1 MRPGASTTA
10 VSGSKSRFLHGP
22 SRSLAE
28 TSHSDFWKMGNGAGE
43 LIAALFASLLLH
55 PSVPTGN
62 HPYVIG
68 WAEESLVWPEKI
80 AIRTKLDTGTEIS
93 SLDARNPIFFQKNG
107 VEWVRFN
114 LALKDNNTGQLVN
127 QVFEREIV
135 APVATAQTTS
145 RRKRK
150 AVDMEICFG
159 QQLFKE
165 TFALDDRSA
174 MHYPMVIGRPLIAK
188 LGVVDSSRTFTI
200 EPHCKSPSS

>member
-1 MRPGASTTA
+1 MSPGAIKAA
-10 VSGSKSRFLHGP
+10 VSGLKSRFLHGL
-22 SRSLAE
+22 SRRLGE
-28 TSHSDFWKMGNGAGE
+28 PFHSDFWTMSNGTGE

-55 PSVPTGN
+55 PSVPTGSHAN
-62 HPYVIG
+62 VVG
-68 WAEESLVWPEKI
+68 WAEESLVWPDKI
-80 AIRTKLDTGTEIS
+80 AIRTKLDTGAQMS

-107 VEWVRFN
+107 IEWVRFN
-114 LALKDNNTGQLVN
+114 LTLKDNNTGQAVN

-145 RRKRK
+145 SDKRK

-200 EPHCKSPSS
+200 EPHCKSP

>member
-1 MRPGASTTA
+1 MSPGAIKAAA

-22 SRSLAE
+22 SRMLGE
-28 TSHSDFWKMGNGAGE
+28 PFHSDFWTMSNGTGE
-43 LIAALFASLLLH
+43 LIAALFASLLFH

-62 HPYVIG
+62 HANVVG

-80 AIRTKLDTGTEIS
+80 AIRTKLDTGAQTS
-93 SLDARNPIFFQKNG
+93 SLDARNPIFFQRSG

-114 LALKDNNTGQLVN
+114 LTLKDNNSGQPVN
-127 QVFEREIV
+127 QVFEREVV
-135 APVATAQTTS
+135 APVATGQA
-145 RRKRK
+145 RRK
-150 AVDMEICFG
+150 AVNMEICFG

-188 LGVVDSSRTFTI
+188 LGLVDSSRTFTI
-200 EPHCKSPSS
+200 EPHCKAPSS